1 MTRPDWDEYFMNMTE
16 LVAKR
21 ATCTRKKLGAVLVRD
36 RRVIATGYN
45 GSPPSQPHCDEIG
58 CFVVPT
64 TQKVDGKEVTKD
76 HCIRTLHAELNAI
89 MQCALHGVS
98 TKGSTLY
105 VMYNPC
111 YYCTKALMAAGIK
124 RVVYRD
130 EYFHDDGLDHKAVE
144 MMKETGIHVE
154 KFGDASA

>member
-1 MTRPDWDEYFMNMTE
+1 MEKRPSWDDYFMNMTE

-21 ATCTRKKLGAVLVRD
+21 GTCTRKRLGAVLVRD

-45 GSPPSQPHCDEIG
+45 GSPPGHPHCDDVG

-64 TQKVDGKEVTKD
+64 TQKIEGKEITKD

-89 MQCALHGVS
+89 LQCALHGVEA
-98 TKGSTLY
+98 KGSTLY

-111 YYCTKALMAAGIK
+111 YYCAKTIIASGIA
-124 RVVYRD
+124 RVVYKND
-130 EYFHDDGLDHKAVE
+130 YIHDDGLDNKALE
-144 MMKETGIHVE
+144 MMRTSGIIVE
-154 KFGDASA
+154 KHR